1 MILRNIYPE
10 SMSVDSSV
18 HPLNRKWSLS
28 KRATKSHMIFVIS
41 FPFSYV
47 KLVIVSVSFTKH
59 TTPALKKSL
68 ELVNLDHK
76 KPPKKIFLFQ

>member
-1 MILRNIYPE
+1 MMYPE

-18 HPLNRKWSLS
+18 QPLNSKWSLS
-28 KRATKSHMIFVIS
+28 KRATKSHVILLIS

-59 TTPALKKSL
+59 TTPTLKKSL
-68 ELVNLDHK
+68 VNLNHK
-76 KPPKKIFLFQ
+76 KPQNMIFLFQ